1 MILFKRILPF
11 LIVLVGLSACDGMTQ
26 RGGKTAQPGS
36 SEHLLQGEGQWQ
48 MVEENSGTDPA
59 KLHSQAKKQVNPA
72 NMADKQH
79 MPDKDLKLATNEKA
93 ANGQDVNY
101 RLIRVERDVASLKD
115 DFKKLLPPLSSL
127 IVADKNLDQ
136 TIDDIAAKNMIEP
149 ASGPAS
155 PSGAMAPAADIPK
168 ATGGPMRMA
177 GAQPVVQPATRSA
190 APPSPP
196 PPQVTPAVAKA
207 APGSAAVSNMR
218 FGEHPG
224 RTRLVL
230 DLSGPSPYK
239 TELDNTEKLLLV
251 QISKAGWNA
260 KTQEKLSK
268 HPLIAGYTA
277 QPAADGGTTLA
288 IELAKPVKVV
298 SESSLPPNATYQ
310 NHRIFIDL
318 AAI

>member
-1 MILFKRILPF
+1 
-11 LIVLVGLSACDGMTQ
+11 
-26 RGGKTAQPGS
+26 
-36 SEHLLQGEGQWQ
+36 

-59 KLHSQAKKQVNPA
+59 KLHTQAKKQVNPA

-79 MPDKDLKLATNEKA
+79 LPDKDLKLATNEKA
-93 ANGQDVNY
+93 AGGQDVNY

-115 DFKKLLPPLSSL
+115 DFKKLLPPLSNL
-127 IVADKNLDQ
+127 IVADKNLDR

-149 ASGPAS
+149 ASGPA
-155 PSGAMAPAADIPK
+155 AMAPADIPK

-177 GAQPVVQPATRSA
+177 GIQPVAQPVTRSA
-190 APPSPP
+190 APPPP
-196 PPQVTPAVAKA
+196 SAPVVTPAAAKA
-207 APGSAAVSNMR
+207 APSAPSGGASVSNMR

-251 QISKAGWNA
+251 QIPKASWSA

-277 QPAADGGTTLA
+277 QPSSDGGTTLA
-288 IELAKPVKVV
+288 IELAKPVKLV